1 LPRNGH
7 DDVVPRR
14 LALALAAG
22 LAALAAVAA
31 AARADKIAFTAAD
44 QKTAHAIVL
53 KAADLGAGWKGG
65 AKKPDLSD
73 SKLGCPSVKEK
84 PPAIVATGAA
94 ETDFSNGPVDVDSEA
109 EVVQSAAMVAAD
121 FHFATLPG
129 IVDCMRR
136 LAAKQFAGKT
146 KLVSIA
152 RRSVTHVTP
161 QTAGYRIVVDVKSG
175 TKTVPILLD
184 ILFVG
189 KGRTELSLMVAA
201 PAAARRTVQAAETRL
216 ARLMASR
223 TPAS

>member
-1 LPRNGH
+1 
-7 DDVVPRR
+7 VPRR
-14 LALALAAG
+14 AALALAAA
-22 LAALAAVAA
+22 LAALASAAV
-31 AARADKIAFTAAD
+31 ARADKIAFTAAD

-53 KAADLGAGWKGG
+53 KAADFGSGWKGG

-73 SKLGCPSVKEK
+73 SKLACASIKEK

-94 ETDFSNGPVDVDSEA
+94 ETDYSNGPVDVDSEA

-152 RRSVTHVTP
+152 RRSVTHVTS
-161 QTAGYRIVVDVKSG
+161 QTAGYRMVVDVRSG
-175 TKTVPILLD
+175 AKTVPILLD

-201 PAAARRTVQAAETRL
+201 PAAARTTVEAAEIRL

-223 TPAS
+223 TPAA